1 MKKLLRITA
10 LAIAFALGVT
20 SAQADTSTTP
30 AKKESDDILFKALQ
44 DEMARNKERLK
55 LGVHSQ
61 PYFLQ
66 YKVLDSETCYITAS
80 CGALAQSRTS
90 RSRYLYS
97 DVRIG
102 DYNLDS
108 SRKPGNLDS
117 LFGSSSMGVSQSLPI
132 EDDYYALRHQIW
144 LASDRAYK
152 KAIESYEDKKANLK
166 AHPETDRLGDFTKE
180 KPVVFLK
187 PAVSLKLDKKKW
199 EDTCRKLSEVFV
211 QYPEIEYSV
220 VTFTSQAG
228 NAWLVNNEGFKHRDG
243 KLQTILSVFARIR
256 AKDGRP
262 YCDAEFMAAE
272 SDKELPDIK
281 NMEKSVKDLVA
292 RLKRTAEAPLAK
304 AYSGPILLEPE
315 ASAPVLY
322 MAIANMTAAAHEKSE
337 SSSLF
342 RSVQPSRHKINQR
355 VSSRLLTVVD
365 DPAATTY
372 KGAPLLGN
380 YEVDDDGMPAQKITL
395 IEKGILKNF
404 CTSRIPTPDTSGSNG
419 HSLNGVGSV
428 SVLFVSAEPSLQAK
442 RLKRKLMD
450 LGKEQG
456 YDEVYI
462 IKRIVRIPSWLSSSD
477 SESSSSF
484 FSKLGGD
491 LTLYPTE
498 VYRVSL
504 KTGKEELVRG
514 GRLSVQMARVLRDIT
529 CAGDDER
536 ACSFVQDAM
545 YVSSLVVPSIVLYDA
560 DLKEPAKSGEKPP
573 VLESPLTLKPQKSK
587 EE

>member
-1 MKKLLRITA
+1 MKLPALI
-10 LAIAFALGVT
+10 LAIVLSVVSVT
-20 SAQADTSTTP
+20 AQTTHTTHSTHT
-30 AKKESDDILFKALQ
+30 KEPDDVLFKALQ
-44 DEMARNKERLK
+44 DELVRNQKRLK
-55 LGVHSQ
+55 LGAHSQ

-80 CGALAQSRTS
+80 CGAIAQSRTS

-102 DYNLDS
+102 DYDLDS

-132 EDDYYALRHQIW
+132 ENDYYALRHQMW

-166 AHPETDRLGDFTKE
+166 SHPESDRLSDFSRE
-180 KPVVFLK
+180 KPVVFIK

-211 QYPEIEYSV
+211 QYPEVEYSV
-220 VTFTSQAG
+220 VSFSSQAG

-262 YCDAEFMAAE
+262 YCDAEFIAGDA
-272 SDKELPDIK
+272 DKDLPDYK
-281 NMEKSVKDLVA
+281 SMEKSVKDLIA
-292 RLKRTAEAPLAK
+292 RLKRTADAPLAK
-304 AYSGPILLEPE
+304 AYSGPVLLEPD
-315 ASAPVLY
+315 AAAPMLY
-322 MAIANMTAAAHEKSE
+322 MAIANMAAAAHEKSDA
-337 SSSLF
+337 SSMF
-342 RSVQPSRHKINQR
+342 RAVQPTRHKINQR

-380 YEVDDDGMPAQKITL
+380 YEIDDDGMPAQKLTL
-395 IEKGILKNF
+395 IEKGILRNF
-404 CTSRIPTPDTSGSNG
+404 CTSRIPTRDTNGSNG
-419 HSLNGVGSV
+419 HSLNGIGSV
-428 SVLFVSAEPSLQAK
+428 SILFVSAEPSIQSK
-442 RLKRKLMD
+442 KLKKKLLD

-462 IKRIVRIPSWLSSSD
+462 IKRIIRIPSWLSSSD

-484 FSKLGGD
+484 FSKLGGE
-491 LTLYPTE
+491 LTLYPSE
-498 VYRVSL
+498 MYRVSV

-529 CAGDDER
+529 CAGNDEK

-560 DLKEPAKSGEKPP
+560 DLKEPAKSAEKPP
-573 VLESPLTLKPQKSK
+573 VLESPLTLKTQKSK

>member
-1 MKKLLRITA
+1 MRLPALIVAIVLSVVSVTA
-10 LAIAFALGVT
+10 QT
-20 SAQADTSTTP
+20 THTTHSTHT
-30 AKKESDDILFKALQ
+30 KEPDDVLFKALQ
-44 DEMARNKERLK
+44 DELVRNQKRLK
-55 LGVHSQ
+55 LGAHSQ

-80 CGALAQSRTS
+80 CGAIAQSRTS

-102 DYNLDS
+102 DYDLDS

-132 EDDYYALRHQIW
+132 ENDYYALRHQMW

-166 AHPETDRLGDFTKE
+166 SHPESDRLSDFSRE
-180 KPVVFLK
+180 KPVVFIK

-211 QYPEIEYSV
+211 QYPEVEYSV
-220 VTFTSQAG
+220 VSFSSQAG

-262 YCDAEFMAAE
+262 YCDAEFIAGDA
-272 SDKELPDIK
+272 DKDLPDYK
-281 NMEKSVKDLVA
+281 SMEKSVKDLIS
-292 RLKRTAEAPLAK
+292 RLKRTADAPLAK
-304 AYSGPILLEPE
+304 AYSGPVLLEPD
-315 ASAPVLY
+315 AAAPMLY
-322 MAIANMTAAAHEKSE
+322 MDIANMTAAAHEKSDA
-337 SSSLF
+337 SSMF
-342 RSVQPSRHKINQR
+342 RAVQPTRHKINQR

-380 YEVDDDGMPAQKITL
+380 YEIDDDGMPAQKLTL

-404 CTSRIPTPDTSGSNG
+404 CTSRIPTRDTNGSNG
-419 HSLNGVGSV
+419 HSLNGIGSV
-428 SVLFVSAEPSLQAK
+428 SILFVSAEPSIQSK
-442 RLKRKLMD
+442 KLKKKLLD

-462 IKRIVRIPSWLSSSD
+462 IKRIIRIPSWLSSSD

-484 FSKLGGD
+484 FSKLGGE
-491 LTLYPTE
+491 LTLYPSE
-498 VYRVSL
+498 MYRVSV

-529 CAGDDER
+529 CAGNDEK

-560 DLKEPAKSGEKPP
+560 DLKEPAKSAEKPP
-573 VLESPLTLKPQKSK
+573 VLESPLTLKTQKSK

>member
-1 MKKLLRITA
+1 MKIPALLLA
-10 LAIAFALGVT
+10 LVLSTVT
-20 SAQADTSTTP
+20 VLAQAP
-30 AKKESDDILFKALQ
+30 HHKEADDVLFKALQ
-44 DEMARNKERLK
+44 DEMARNQKRLK
-55 LGVHSQ
+55 LGAHSQ

-80 CGALAQSRTS
+80 CGAIAQSRTS

-102 DYNLDS
+102 DYDLDS

-132 EDDYYALRHQIW
+132 EDDYYALRHQMW

-166 AHPETDRLGDFTKE
+166 AHPESDRLSDFSRE
-180 KPVVFLK
+180 KPVVFIK
-187 PAVSLKLDKKKW
+187 PAVSLKIDKKKW
-199 EDTCRKLSEVFV
+199 EDTCRKLSDVFV

-220 VTFTSQAG
+220 VSFSSQAG

-243 KLQTILSVFARIR
+243 KLQTMLSVLARIR

-262 YCDAEFMAAE
+262 YCDAEFIAGDA
-272 SDKELPDIK
+272 DKDLPDFK
-281 NMEKSVKDLVA
+281 SMEKSVKDLIA

-304 AYSGPILLEPE
+304 AYSGPVMLEPD
-315 ASAPVLY
+315 AAAPLLY
-322 MAIANMTAAAHEKSE
+322 MSIANMTAAAHEKSDA
-337 SSSLF
+337 SSMF
-342 RSVQPSRHKINQR
+342 RAVQPTRHKINQR

-365 DPAATTY
+365 DPAATTFR
-372 KGAPLLGN
+372 GAPLLGN
-380 YEVDDDGMPAQKITL
+380 YEIDDDGMPAQKLTL

-404 CTSRIPTPDTSGSNG
+404 CTSRIPTRDTNGSNG
-419 HSLNGVGSV
+419 HSLNGIGSV
-428 SVLFVSAEPSLQAK
+428 SILFVSAEPSIQSK
-442 RLKRKLMD
+442 KLKKKLLD

-456 YDEVYI
+456 YEEVYI
-462 IKRIVRIPSWLSSSD
+462 IKKIVRIPSWLSSSD

-484 FSKLGGD
+484 FSKLGGE
-491 LTLYPTE
+491 LTLYPSE
-498 VYRVSL
+498 MYKVSV

-529 CAGDDER
+529 CAGNDER

-560 DLKEPAKSGEKPP
+560 DIKEPAKSAEKPP
-573 VLESPLTLKPQKSK
+573 VLESPLTLKPNKI
-587 EE
+587 E

>member
-1 MKKLLRITA
+1 MRLPALIVAIVLSVVSVTA
-10 LAIAFALGVT
+10 QT
-20 SAQADTSTTP
+20 THTTHSTHT
-30 AKKESDDILFKALQ
+30 KEPDDVLFKALQ
-44 DEMARNKERLK
+44 DELVRNQKRLK
-55 LGVHSQ
+55 LGAHSQ

-80 CGALAQSRTS
+80 CGAIAQSRTS

-102 DYNLDS
+102 DYDLDS

-132 EDDYYALRHQIW
+132 ENDYYALRHQMW

-166 AHPETDRLGDFTKE
+166 SHPESDRLSDFSRE
-180 KPVVFLK
+180 KPVVFIK

-211 QYPEIEYSV
+211 QYPEVEYSV
-220 VTFTSQAG
+220 VSFSSQAG

-262 YCDAEFMAAE
+262 YCDAEFIAGDA
-272 SDKELPDIK
+272 DKDLPDYK
-281 NMEKSVKDLVA
+281 SMEKSVKDLIS
-292 RLKRTAEAPLAK
+292 RLKRTADAPLAK
-304 AYSGPILLEPE
+304 AYSGPVLLEPD
-315 ASAPVLY
+315 AAAPMLY
-322 MAIANMTAAAHEKSE
+322 MAIANMTAAAHEKSDA
-337 SSSLF
+337 SSMF
-342 RSVQPSRHKINQR
+342 RAVQPTRHKINQR

-380 YEVDDDGMPAQKITL
+380 YEIDDDGMPAQKLTL

-404 CTSRIPTPDTSGSNG
+404 CTSRIPTRDTNGSNG
-419 HSLNGVGSV
+419 HSLNGIGSV
-428 SVLFVSAEPSLQAK
+428 SILFVSAEPSIQSK
-442 RLKRKLMD
+442 KLKKKLLD

-462 IKRIVRIPSWLSSSD
+462 IKRIIRIPSWLSSSD

-484 FSKLGGD
+484 FSKLGGE
-491 LTLYPTE
+491 LTLYPSE
-498 VYRVSL
+498 MYRVSV

-529 CAGDDER
+529 CAGNDEK

-560 DLKEPAKSGEKPP
+560 DLKEPAKSAEKPP
-573 VLESPLTLKPQKSK
+573 VLESPLTLKTQKSK

>member
-1 MKKLLRITA
+1 MRLPALIVAIVLSVVSVTA
-10 LAIAFALGVT
+10 QT
-20 SAQADTSTTP
+20 THTTHSTHT
-30 AKKESDDILFKALQ
+30 KEPDDVLFKALQ
-44 DEMARNKERLK
+44 DELVRNQKRLK
-55 LGVHSQ
+55 LGAHSQ

-80 CGALAQSRTS
+80 CGAIAQSRTS

-102 DYNLDS
+102 DYDLDS

-132 EDDYYALRHQIW
+132 ENDYYALRHQMW

-166 AHPETDRLGDFTKE
+166 SHPESDRLSDFSRE
-180 KPVVFLK
+180 KPVVFIK

-211 QYPEIEYSV
+211 QYPEVEYSV
-220 VTFTSQAG
+220 VSFSSQAG

-262 YCDAEFMAAE
+262 YCDAEFIAGDA
-272 SDKELPDIK
+272 DKDLPDYK
-281 NMEKSVKDLVA
+281 SMEKSVKDLIS
-292 RLKRTAEAPLAK
+292 RLKRTADAPLAK
-304 AYSGPILLEPE
+304 AYSGPVLLEPD
-315 ASAPVLY
+315 AAAPMLY
-322 MAIANMTAAAHEKSE
+322 MAIANMTAAAHEKSDA
-337 SSSLF
+337 SSMF
-342 RSVQPSRHKINQR
+342 RAVQPTRHKINQR

-380 YEVDDDGMPAQKITL
+380 YEIDDDGMPAQKLTL

-404 CTSRIPTPDTSGSNG
+404 CTSRIPTRDTNGSNG
-419 HSLNGVGSV
+419 HSLNGIGSV
-428 SVLFVSAEPSLQAK
+428 SILFVSADPSIQSK
-442 RLKRKLMD
+442 KLKKKLLD

-462 IKRIVRIPSWLSSSD
+462 IKRIIRIPSWLSSSD

-484 FSKLGGD
+484 FSKLGGE
-491 LTLYPTE
+491 LTLYPSE
-498 VYRVSL
+498 MYRVSV

-529 CAGDDER
+529 CAGNDEK

-560 DLKEPAKSGEKPP
+560 DLKEPAKSAEKPP
-573 VLESPLTLKPQKSK
+573 VLESPLTLKTQKSK